1 MLLDPPVDRAGAE
14 GLGEPFGVQRVG
26 IVDVDVP
33 GERRGGVGVRNVLL
47 NVVFREGVRALYAVA
62 FALSAQG
69 RDPVQA
75 AVFESVLFFCKR
87 SIFPRWI

>member
-14 GLGEPFGVQRVG
+14 GLGEPSSVQRVG

-47 NVVFREGVRALYAVA
+47 NVVFREDVRALYAVA

-75 AVFESVLFFCKR
+75 AVFESVLLF
-87 SIFPRWI
+87 